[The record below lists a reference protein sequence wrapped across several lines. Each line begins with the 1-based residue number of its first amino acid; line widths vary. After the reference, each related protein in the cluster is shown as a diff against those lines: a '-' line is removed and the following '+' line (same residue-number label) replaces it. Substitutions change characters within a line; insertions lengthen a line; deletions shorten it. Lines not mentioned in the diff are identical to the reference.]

1 MRSCVIR
8 PPRAAAARGGV
19 LKRAEEKS
27 SKRVFWAQKPWS
39 SFKSSSFWVRAS
51 RARDQSPLL
60 RQSRRRQS
68 LFERRFQNCE
78 MEKGT
83 ARFVKH
89 ISAQREEEKEGHTK
103 PHQLT
108 NKINEKR
115 TSFLRARERKR
126 EEEEEEKEEDLMAAA
141 RFSDETGEALNEA
154 AFRLIREAT
163 KEDAT
168 TAKKT
173 TKTTLEEDRLNAE
186 EEESSSSSSLKWIET
201 VKITPG
207 RHKYVLI
214 DVYNERNERKLIVRS
229 YANCG
234 YHADNY
240 RVGMRELRDDSHFSR
255 SGGVRGRVI
264 GGGRIEY
271 DPESKSVNV
280 YGYSMTFGRTP
291 GCNKKTMEIIQ
302 REMGLVHAQWSDDGY

>member
-1 MRSCVIR
+1 MRRCCVTHHPLIR
-8 PPRAAAARGGV
+8 ARV
-19 LKRAEEKS
+19 VALKKVFFGFGHKRRVVFEKRSFGCCCWNHRKKS
-27 SKRVFWAQKPWS
+27 SFRLERFHHNRDSNVF
-39 SFKSSSFWVRAS
+39 
-51 RARDQSPLL
+51 
-60 RQSRRRQS
+60 
-68 LFERRFQNCE
+68 E
-78 MEKGT
+78 MKKGT
-83 ARFVKH
+83 ARFAKLSH
-89 ISAQREEEKEGHTK
+89 GE
-103 PHQLT
+103 
-108 NKINEKR
+108 
-115 TSFLRARERKR
+115 R
-126 EEEEEEKEEDLMAAA
+126 EEEERGEEEEKA

-168 TAKKT
+168 TT
-173 TKTTLEEDRLNAE
+173 TTTTTLEEDRLDDDE
-186 EEESSSSSSLKWIET
+186 DESSSSLKWIET

-240 RVGMRELRDDSHFSR
+240 RVGMRELRDDSHFSA

>member
-1 MRSCVIR
+1 M
-8 PPRAAAARGGV
+8 
-19 LKRAEEKS
+19 K
-27 SKRVFWAQKPWS
+27 
-39 SFKSSSFWVRAS
+39 
-51 RARDQSPLL
+51 
-60 RQSRRRQS
+60 
-68 LFERRFQNCE
+68 
-78 MEKGT
+78 KGT
-83 ARFVKH
+83 ARFAKL
-89 ISAQREEEKEGHTK
+89 SGE
-103 PHQLT
+103 
-108 NKINEKR
+108 
-115 TSFLRARERKR
+115 R
-126 EEEEEEKEEDLMAAA
+126 EEEERGEEEEKA

-168 TAKKT
+168 TT
-173 TKTTLEEDRLNAE
+173 TTTTTLEEDRFDDEDEL
-186 EEESSSSSSLKWIET
+186 SSSLKWIET

-240 RVGMRELRDDSHFSR
+240 RVGMRELRDDSHFSA

-291 GCNKKTMEIIQ
+291 GCNKKTMEII
-302 REMGLVHAQWSDDGY
+302 RKRFAEEDGDGPLAECEWSDEGY

>member
-1 MRSCVIR
+1 MLLCVFCIFEDKKENEKVLTFSPQMLWSCVVR
-8 PPRAAAARGGV
+8 PPRAAAARGVV
-19 LKRAEEKS
+19 LKRAAEEKS
-27 SKRVFWAQKPWS
+27 SKRGVFWAQKPSS
-39 SFKSSSFWVRAS
+39 SFTSSSFWVCAS
-51 RARDQSPLL
+51 HQRARDQSPLL
-60 RQSRRRQS
+60 RQS
-68 LFERRFQNCE
+68 LFEIRRFQNCE

-83 ARFVKH
+83 ARFVK
-89 ISAQREEEKEGHTK
+89 K
-103 PHQLT
+103 
-108 NKINEKR
+108 KR
-115 TSFLRARERKR
+115 
-126 EEEEEEKEEDLMAAA
+126 EEEEEKEEDVMAAA

-168 TAKKT
+168 T
-173 TKTTLEEDRLNAE
+173 LEEDRLNAKE
-186 EEESSSSSSLKWIET
+186 EEESSSSSLKWIET

-255 SGGVRGRVI
+255 SGGVRGRVV

>member
-1 MRSCVIR
+1 MRRCCVTHHPLIR
-8 PPRAAAARGGV
+8 ARV
-19 LKRAEEKS
+19 VALKKVFFGFGHKRRVVFEKRS
-27 SKRVFWAQKPWS
+27 GCCCCCWNHRKKSFWARPWS
-39 SFKSSSFWVRAS
+39 SFRLERFHN
-51 RARDQSPLL
+51 RDSNV
-60 RQSRRRQS
+60 
-68 LFERRFQNCE
+68 FE
-78 MEKGT
+78 MKKGT
-83 ARFVKH
+83 ARFAKL
-89 ISAQREEEKEGHTK
+89 SGE
-103 PHQLT
+103 
-108 NKINEKR
+108 
-115 TSFLRARERKR
+115 R
-126 EEEEEEKEEDLMAAA
+126 EEEERGEEEEKA
-141 RFSDETGEALNEA
+141 RFSDETGEALNEDE
-154 AFRLIREAT
+154 L
-163 KEDAT
+163 
-168 TAKKT
+168 
-173 TKTTLEEDRLNAE
+173 
-186 EEESSSSSSLKWIET
+186 SSSLKWIET

-240 RVGMRELRDDSHFSR
+240 RVGMRELRDDSHFSA

>member
-1 MRSCVIR
+1 MRRCCVTHHPLIR
-8 PPRAAAARGGV
+8 ARVVALKKVFFGGH
-19 LKRAEEKS
+19 KRRVVFEKRSFGCCCWNHRKKS
-27 SKRVFWAQKPWS
+27 SFRLERFHHNRDSNVF
-39 SFKSSSFWVRAS
+39 
-51 RARDQSPLL
+51 
-60 RQSRRRQS
+60 
-68 LFERRFQNCE
+68 E
-78 MEKGT
+78 MKKGT
-83 ARFVKH
+83 ARFAKLSH
-89 ISAQREEEKEGHTK
+89 GE
-103 PHQLT
+103 
-108 NKINEKR
+108 
-115 TSFLRARERKR
+115 R
-126 EEEEEEKEEDLMAAA
+126 EEEERGEEEEKA

-168 TAKKT
+168 TT
-173 TKTTLEEDRLNAE
+173 TTTTTLEEDRFDDEDEL
-186 EEESSSSSSLKWIET
+186 SSSLKWIET

-240 RVGMRELRDDSHFSR
+240 RVGMRELRDDSHFSA

>member
-1 MRSCVIR
+1 MSGSRLALVVVVTLACPLGLGAVRTAPRSTLGAFR
-8 PPRAAAARGGV
+8 RRAA
-19 LKRAEEKS
+19 
-27 SKRVFWAQKPWS
+27 
-39 SFKSSSFWVRAS
+39 
-51 RARDQSPLL
+51 
-60 RQSRRRQS
+60 
-68 LFERRFQNCE
+68 
-78 MEKGT
+78 
-83 ARFVKH
+83 FV
-89 ISAQREEEKEGHTK
+89 AMREEPSMPT
-103 PHQLT
+103 
-108 NKINEKR
+108 
-115 TSFLRARERKR
+115 
-126 EEEEEEKEEDLMAAA
+126 
-141 RFSDETGEALNEA
+141 
-154 AFRLIREAT
+154 
-163 KEDAT
+163 
-168 TAKKT
+168 
-173 TKTTLEEDRLNAE
+173 TTLEEDRFDDEDEL
-186 EEESSSSSSLKWIET
+186 SSSLKWIET

-255 SGGVRGRVI
+255 SGGVRGRVV

>member
-1 MRSCVIR
+1 MRRCCVTH
-8 PPRAAAARGGV
+8 PLTRARVVAFKKVFFGGH
-19 LKRAEEKS
+19 KRRVVFEKRS
-27 SKRVFWAQKPWS
+27 GGCCCCWNHRKKSFWARTWS
-39 SFKSSSFWVRAS
+39 SFRLERFH
-51 RARDQSPLL
+51 RDSNV
-60 RQSRRRQS
+60 
-68 LFERRFQNCE
+68 FE
-78 MEKGT
+78 MKKGT
-83 ARFVKH
+83 ARFAKL
-89 ISAQREEEKEGHTK
+89 SGE
-103 PHQLT
+103 
-108 NKINEKR
+108 
-115 TSFLRARERKR
+115 R
-126 EEEEEEKEEDLMAAA
+126 EEEERGEEEEKA

-168 TAKKT
+168 TT
-173 TKTTLEEDRLNAE
+173 TTTTTLEEDRFDDEDEL
-186 EEESSSSSSLKWIET
+186 SSSLKWIET

-240 RVGMRELRDDSHFSR
+240 RVGMRELRDDSHFSA